1 MALGPAVA
9 EIIRPVETWKSRDY
23 SPKIALRHS
32 LGNLLEP

>member
-1 MALGPAVA
+1 MGLGLLTA